1 MTIPEIINL
10 TFEAL
15 FLAYW
20 VRMEWFRIRPTRTQI
35 SQLRKHVDGQGK
47 DHRDELRMLAARLV
61 ELSSQVDRDTDAL
74 RRAIAQHHEEMDEL
88 RRFER

>member
-1 MTIPEIINL
+1 LTIPEIINL

-47 DHRDELRMLAARLV
+47 DHRDELRMLSARLGELAVRV
-61 ELSSQVDRDTDAL
+61 ERDTAAL
-74 RRAIAQHHEEMDEL
+74 ERAIAAHHEEMDER
-88 RRFER
+88 RRFE